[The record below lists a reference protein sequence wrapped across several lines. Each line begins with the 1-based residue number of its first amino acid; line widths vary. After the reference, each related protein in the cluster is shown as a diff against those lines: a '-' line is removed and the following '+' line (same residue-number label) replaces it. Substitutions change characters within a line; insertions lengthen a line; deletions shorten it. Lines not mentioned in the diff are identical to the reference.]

1 METTADRYRRLA
13 AAFGATVAAVPDDA
27 WTDPT
32 PCGDWSAR
40 ELVRH
45 VVDSQNLFFGL
56 VGKPPVAA
64 PSVDDDPSGAW
75 ANTSD
80 AVLADLLDPVASTT
94 AFDGFFG
101 RTTFAE
107 AVDRFLC
114 LDLVV
119 HRWDLA
125 TATGL
130 DASIPDD
137 DVAMVMAGAE
147 RFGDT
152 LRSPGAFGEAVDAP
166 EDADAQTLMLAFL
179 GRRA

>member
-1 METTADRYRRLA
+1 METTADRYHRLA
-13 AAFGATVAAVPDDA
+13 AGFGATIAAVPADA
-27 WTDPT
+27 WANPT
-32 PCGDWSAR
+32 PCGDWTAR

-75 ANTSD
+75 ANTSG
-80 AVLADLLDPVASTT
+80 AVLADLRDPVASTT
-94 AFDGFFG
+94 EFDGFFG
-101 RTTFAE
+101 RTSFAD

-125 TATGL
+125 RAAGL
-130 DASIPDD
+130 DTSIPDD
-137 DVAMVMAGAE
+137 DVAMVMTGAE
-147 RFGDT
+147 RFGDM
-152 LRSPGAFGEAVDAP
+152 LRSPGAFGPEVEAPA
-166 EDADAQTLMLAFL
+166 DADAQTRMLAFL
-179 GRRA
+179 GRQA

>member
-1 METTADRYRRLA
+1 MESIADRYERLA
-13 AAFGATVAAVPDDA
+13 GAFADTIAAVPAEAWDA
-27 WTDPT
+27 PT

-40 ELVRH
+40 DLVRH

-75 ANTSD
+75 ANTSN
-80 AVLADLLDPVASTT
+80 AVLADLRDPVASTT
-94 AFDGFFG
+94 EFDGFFG
-101 RTTFAE
+101 RTSFAD
-107 AVDRFLC
+107 AVDRFLAM
-114 LDLVV
+114 DLVV

-130 DASIPDD
+130 DTTISDD

-147 RFGDT
+147 RFGDM
-152 LRSPGAFGEAVDAP
+152 LRGPGAFGEPVEAP
-166 EDADAQTLMLAFL
+166 ADADAQTRMLAFL

>member
-13 AAFGATVAAVPDDA
+13 AAFGRTVAAVPAEA
-27 WTDPT
+27 WDTPT
-32 PCGDWSAR
+32 CGDWSAR

-45 VVDSQNLFFGL
+45 VVDSQNLFLGL
-56 VGKPPVAA
+56 VGKPPVSA
-64 PSVDDDPSGAW
+64 PSVDDDPVAAWTATSG
-75 ANTSD
+75 
-80 AVLADLLDPVASTT
+80 VVQADLDDPVAATT
-94 AFDGFFG
+94 EFEGFFG
-101 RTTFAE
+101 RTSFAD

-125 TATGL
+125 SATGL

-137 DVAMVMAGAE
+137 DIATVMAGAE
-147 RFGDT
+147 RFGDM
-152 LRSPGAFGEAVDAP
+152 LRSPGAFGEAVEAP
-166 EDADAQTLMLAFL
+166 EGADGPTRMLAFL